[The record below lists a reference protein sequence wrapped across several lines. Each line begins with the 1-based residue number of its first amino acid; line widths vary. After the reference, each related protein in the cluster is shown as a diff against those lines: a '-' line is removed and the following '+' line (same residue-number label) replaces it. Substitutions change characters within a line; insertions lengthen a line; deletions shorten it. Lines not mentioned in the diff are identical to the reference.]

1 MLYSA
6 QDFQGVSVLNNTG
19 GCLGVQK
26 RGNNKMYPG
35 KNVVGRLVA
44 MVFAVVGVAA
54 CQSTAVQAPPP
65 AAAGAAGSSFEYRI
79 GQGDQLNI
87 FVWRNPD
94 LSVSGVPVRPDGKVS
109 TPLVQEI
116 VAAGKTP
123 KELAAEI
130 EAGLSNYIK
139 EPLVT
144 VTVMQFQGAAG
155 DFVRVAG
162 QVTTPQTISYR
173 RDMTVLD
180 LVIAAGGMTEFAAG
194 NRSTLVRTVGGKQQA
209 YRVRLADLVEDG
221 DISANMPMQPGD
233 ILIVPET
240 ML

>member
-1 MLYSA
+1 MIA
-6 QDFQGVSVLNNTG
+6 VL
-19 GCLGVQK
+19 
-26 RGNNKMYPG
+26 
-35 KNVVGRLVA
+35 
-44 MVFAVVGVAA
+44 GVAA
-54 CQSTAVQAPPP
+54 CQNTAVQAPP
-65 AAAGAAGSSFEYRI
+65 AEAAGSAMSSFEYRI

-94 LSVSGVPVRPDGKVS
+94 LSVDGVPVRPDGKVS

-123 KELAAEI
+123 KELASEI
-130 EAGLSNYIK
+130 EAGLANYIK

-144 VTVMQFQGAAG
+144 VTVMEFQGAVG
-155 DFVRVAG
+155 DYVRVAG
-162 QVTTPQTISYR
+162 QVITPQTLAYR
-173 RDMTVLD
+173 RDLTILD

-194 NRSTLVRTVGGKQQA
+194 NRSTLVRTIGGKQQA
-209 YRVRLADLVEDG
+209 FRVRLSDLIDDG

-240 ML
+240 LL

>member
-1 MLYSA
+1 MS
-6 QDFQGVSVLNNTG
+6 
-19 GCLGVQK
+19 
-26 RGNNKMYPG
+26 
-35 KNVVGRLVA
+35 RLIRT
-44 MVFAVVGVAA
+44 FSLVGVVCATAMILSGCQRMTTTAA
-54 CQSTAVQAPPP
+54 PAV
-65 AAAGAAGSSFEYRI
+65 AASDAGYEYRI
-79 GQGDQLNI
+79 GQGDLLNI

-94 LSVSGVPVRPDGKVS
+94 LTVSGVPVRPDGKVS

-130 EAGLSNYIK
+130 ETGLANYIK

-144 VTVMQFQGAAG
+144 VTVMQFQGAVG

-162 QVTTPQTISYR
+162 QVAQPQAVAYR
-173 RDMTVLD
+173 RDMTILD

-194 NRSTLVRTVGGKQQA
+194 NRATLVRNMGGKQEA

-221 DISANMPMQPGD
+221 DI
-233 ILIVPET
+233 LIVPET

>member
-1 MLYSA
+1 MTRLFRMTSLIGVVCATAMLMS
-6 QDFQGVSVLNNTG
+6 
-19 GCLGVQK
+19 GCQHAATTAA
-26 RGNNKMYPG
+26 P
-35 KNVVGRLVA
+35 A
-44 MVFAVVGVAA
+44 VAA
-54 CQSTAVQAPPP
+54 SD
-65 AAAGAAGSSFEYRI
+65 SSYEYRI
-79 GQGDQLNI
+79 GQGDLLNI

-94 LSVSGVPVRPDGKVS
+94 LTVSGVPVRPDGKVS

-130 EAGLSNYIK
+130 ETGLANYIK

-144 VTVMQFQGAAG
+144 VTVMQFQGAVG

-162 QVTTPQTISYR
+162 QVATPQAVAYR
-173 RDMTVLD
+173 RDMTILD

-194 NRSTLVRTVGGKQQA
+194 NRATLVRNAGGKQQA

>member
-1 MLYSA
+1 MLKIA
-6 QDFQGVSVLNNTG
+6 QDFQGVSVLNNSG
-19 GCLGVQK
+19 GCLGVHL

-44 MVFAVVGVAA
+44 LMIAVVGVAA
-54 CQSTAVQAPPP
+54 CQNTAVQAPPP
-65 AAAGAAGSSFEYRI
+65 AAAGAAGSAFEYRI

-130 EAGLSNYIK
+130 EAGLSSYIK

-144 VTVMQFQGAAG
+144 VTVMQFQGAVG

-162 QVTTPQTISYR
+162 QVTTPQTIAYR
-173 RDMTVLD
+173 RDMTILD

-209 YRVRLADLVEDG
+209 YRIRLADLVEDG

>member
-1 MLYSA
+1 MLKVA
-6 QDFQGVSVLNNTG
+6 QDFEGVSVLNNAG
-19 GCLGVQK
+19 SGLGVHL
-26 RGNNKMYPG
+26 RGNKKMYPR

-44 MVFAVVGVAA
+44 LMIAVMGVAA
-54 CQSTAVQAPPP
+54 CQSTAVQAPPAT
-65 AAAGAAGSSFEYRI
+65 AAAGSPFEYRI

-123 KELAAEI
+123 KELASEI
-130 EAGLSNYIK
+130 EAGLANYIK

-144 VTVMQFQGAAG
+144 VTVMQFQGAVG

-162 QVTTPQTISYR
+162 QVTTPQTLAYR

-194 NRSTLVRTVGGKQQA
+194 NRSTLVRNVGGKQQA